1 MADGVPSRF
10 EMRNSDR
17 WFLVRIAPYTGTE
30 AQVRGAVLT
39 FTNFTAFRASLGQAI
54 YEREYT
60 KTILNA
66 VIDPLVVL
74 DERLQVQTANR
85 AFYDWFGASRE
96 QTQGIPSAE
105 SGRRRLEGIRLVV
118 FAGSDSRARTVN
130 SRRSSSSATSRS
142 SGAAPSCSML
152 AAWSV
157 TALPWCFVS
166 FRDITKRKRPS
177 RRCAKAKPGSARSS
191 SQWRSCM
198 TRLKGSSGA
207 ASEPRQRCGRSIAA
221 RMSFWRLSRTS
232 CAIHSRRS
240 ARHPPSPRP
249 RLPAKSRNAGAMM

>member
-10 EMRNSDR
+10 EMRNGDR
-17 WFLVRIAPYTGTE
+17 WFLVRIAPYTGTD

-96 QTQGIPSAE
+96 QLHGIPLRNLGDDDWKASGLWSSLKATLIGDRE
-105 SGRRRLEGIRLVV
+105 FQTIELERDFPVVGRRTVLLDARRLVRDGTALV
-118 FAGSDSRARTVN
+118 LSRFGTSPSASRPRQALASEAGFELDRRKDEFLATLAHELRNPLAPIRQASAISRAAA
-130 SRRSSSSATSRS
+130 AT
-142 SGAAPSCSML
+142 
-152 AAWSV
+152 
-157 TALPWCFVS
+157 
-166 FRDITKRKRPS
+166 
-177 RRCAKAKPGSARSS
+177 
-191 SQWRSCM
+191 
-198 TRLKGSSGA
+198 
-207 ASEPRQRCGRSIAA
+207 
-221 RMSFWRLSRTS
+221 
-232 CAIHSRRS
+232 
-240 ARHPPSPRP
+240 
-249 RLPAKSRNAGAMM
+249 KSRNAGVTM